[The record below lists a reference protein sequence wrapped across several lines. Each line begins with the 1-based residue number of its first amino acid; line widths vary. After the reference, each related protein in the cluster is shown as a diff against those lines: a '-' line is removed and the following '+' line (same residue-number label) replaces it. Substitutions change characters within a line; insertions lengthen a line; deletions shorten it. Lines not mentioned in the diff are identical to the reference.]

1 LQWNRMLLPA
11 NVNEII
17 ELSNGKLLRK
27 NNYFCTLFYFVQLQ
41 LTRKK

>member
-1 LQWNRMLLPA
+1 MYA
-11 NVNEII
+11 NVTEII
-17 ELSNGKLLRK
+17 GLSNEKLLRK